1 MIYNY
6 IAIGV
11 IIASMGI
18 IIYIISRKFP
28 VISSINTD
36 TLQKHRQNKVK
47 KEIIEHRL
55 KRKLTAF
62 KLTSLFK
69 KDHEGE
75 AQDKGSLLGNLYKSL
90 KGLEKKYQSKI
101 KAIEPQEEDT
111 VAKNKS
117 LVLKEAESL
126 IAEDKLKEAE
136 DKFIEAVSLDN
147 KFIAAY
153 EGLAELYQKM
163 KDPEHAKEI
172 YQYLIKIHVTN
183 DREAPTP
190 GSDRM
195 NSNEPAQ
202 SVSLNSQVAGY
213 HFELGEVYLALDEAD
228 SALAS
233 LKEAVKLEP
242 NNPRILDALVALGIS
257 LKDKALAKKY
267 YDQLKEANPENDKLK
282 ELQKEI
288 RNLK

>member
-90 KGLEKKYQSKI
+90 KGLEKRYQAKI
-101 KAIEPQEEDT
+101 KAIEPQEEDS

-172 YQYLIKIHVTN
+172 YQYLIKIHAT
-183 DREAPTP
+183 DDQEALTP
-190 GSDRM
+190 KSDRI
-195 NSNEPAQ
+195 NGNDPAQ
-202 SVSLNSQVAGY
+202 LVSLNSQVAGY

-233 LKEAVKLEP
+233 LKEAAKLEP

-257 LKDKALAKKY
+257 LKDKALAKMY
-267 YDQLKEANPENDKLK
+267 YDQLKEANPANDKLK